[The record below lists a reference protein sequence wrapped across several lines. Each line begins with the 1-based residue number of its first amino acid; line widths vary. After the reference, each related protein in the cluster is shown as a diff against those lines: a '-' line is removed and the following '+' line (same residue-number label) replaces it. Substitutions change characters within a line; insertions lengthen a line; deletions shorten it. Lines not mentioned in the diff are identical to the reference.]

1 VISYKKSDEY
11 LRRQGVGTGE
21 RYEFIES
28 HRDEFPV
35 TTMCD
40 VLDVSTSGYYDWRDR
55 EPSQREREDEQLLED
70 IKTIHRDVGG
80 VYGRPRMTVEL
91 NEAYGWNVSQ
101 RRVGRLMRE
110 HDISGRQPP
119 SKRRTTDSNHDLAV
133 ADNLVDQHFEA
144 DGSDEVWL
152 ADITYVRTD
161 EGWMYLAAILDVDSR
176 KIVGWSMADSLNRQL
191 CLDALQMAI
200 KRRDPEPGLI
210 HHSDRGSQYAS
221 KDYQQ
226 MLDEFGIECSIS
238 RKGNCLDNAPM
249 ESFFGTI
256 KTESLNRR
264 KFATKQEARGEIFK
278 YIESFYNRKRR
289 HSALD
294 YQSPV
299 AYEETEQSLAA

>member
-1 VISYKKSDEY
+1 MK
-11 LRRQGVGTGE
+11 
-21 RYEFIES
+21 
-28 HRDEFPV
+28 
-35 TTMCD
+35 TMCD
-40 VLDVSTSGYYDWRDR
+40 VLDVSTSGYYDWRGR
-55 EPSQREREDEQLLED
+55 EPSRREREDEQLLED

-91 NEAYGWNVSQ
+91 NEAYGWDVGE

-119 SKRRTTDSNHDLAV
+119 SKQRTTDSNHDLAV
-133 ADNLVDQHFEA
+133 ADNLVDQQFEA

-200 KRRDPEPGLI
+200 QRRDPEPGLI

-221 KDYQQ
+221 GDYQQ
-226 MLDEFGIECSIS
+226 MLDEADIECSMS

-264 KFATKQEARGEIFK
+264 KFATKQEARSEIFK
-278 YIESFYNRKRR
+278 YIERFYNRKRR

-299 AYEETEQSLAA
+299 AYEQTQQSLAA